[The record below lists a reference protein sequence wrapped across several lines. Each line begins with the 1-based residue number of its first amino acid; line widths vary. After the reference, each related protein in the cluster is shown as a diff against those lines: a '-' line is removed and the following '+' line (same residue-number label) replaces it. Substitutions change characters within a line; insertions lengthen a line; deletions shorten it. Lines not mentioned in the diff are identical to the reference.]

1 MKKMKKKNK
10 AIKMINHQE
19 IVQKMMKKAE
29 KKMIIKDLQIEIM
42 IKKQIKIVS
51 KYDFILI
58 IF

>member
-1 MKKMKKKNK
+1 MKKMKKENK

>member
-1 MKKMKKKNK
+1 MKKKNK